1 MSLKNWLKRLWQS
14 SPPRGRSPAP
24 GALGGGTR
32 STDASRPSL
41 RLRLRVGVVTTTGN
55 VRKHNEDNFFVP
67 GFGSLASWPDGLES
81 SVEVML
87 QPVPGPPHALENG
100 TARGGASGPVR
111 SDVAGPFIVADGMG
125 GQLAGEQASRIAVEL
140 IPKEL
145 LHRIDAQDDREAIR
159 QAIAAANREIIAQA
173 HVVPECS
180 NMGTTVVVAVFR
192 PGQALIA
199 GIGDSRAYRLRGSKL
214 DRLTRDHDLASA
226 LISAGTIRPEEAR
239 NHQFRH
245 VLYLYL
251 GSPEA
256 RDGPEDVRVEELR
269 AGDRFL
275 LASDGLTGVVTDESL
290 SVILARQ
297 DDPHLIAKDLVQ
309 TALLNESRDNITC
322 MVITVEGLGDEA
334 ENGPNVA
341 AAGDPA

>member
-1 MSLKNWLKRLWQS
+1 
-14 SPPRGRSPAP
+14 
-24 GALGGGTR
+24 
-32 STDASRPSL
+32 
-41 RLRLRVGVVTTTGN
+41 LRVGVVTTTGN
-55 VRKHNEDNFFVP
+55 VREHNEDNFFVP
-67 GFGSLASWPDGLES
+67 GYGSLASWPQGLDS
-81 SVEVML
+81 SVEVVL
-87 QPVPGPPHALENG
+87 QPVPERPHATENG
-100 TARGGASGPVR
+100 MARGGPAGTSRP
-111 SDVAGPFIVADGMG
+111 DIAGPFIVADGMG

-145 LHRIDAQDDREAIR
+145 LARLDGHDDEEAIR

-180 NMGTTVVVAVFR
+180 NMGTTVVLAVFR
-192 PGQALIA
+192 PGRALIA
-199 GIGDSRAYRLRGSKL
+199 GIGDSRAYRLRGHEL

-256 RDGPEDVRVEELR
+256 RDGPEDIRVEDLR
-269 AGDRFL
+269 PGDRFL

-290 SVILARQ
+290 SVMLARQ
-297 DDPHLIAKDLVQ
+297 DDPHLLARELVQ
-309 TALLNESRDNITC
+309 TALRNESRDNVTC
-322 MVITVEGLGDEA
+322 MVITVEALNDEPETA
-334 ENGPNVA
+334 PTAA
-341 AAGDPA
+341 AAGDPDRLDA